1 MKLSRTDLGALAAV
15 VVSGTLG
22 VALFGPQ
29 MWGDD
34 SVTIDV
40 TDEASMVIKKKK
52 IIRED
57 GTEEIVVTVESDGEE
72 SGERRIRVQAGG
84 DETLHIEEIG
94 GEGEHFEWRSESGTE
109 EHVFVMKS
117 GERVDAA
124 DDTEVS
130 SDRMRRRTR
139 TRVVRVDGA
148 ESNEVAGE
156 NVFIMQTTDGAE
168 PIVYIDGERVER
180 SAMEGLGP
188 DQIDRVEVIKG
199 EAAIEL
205 FGEEASVGVIQI
217 FTKVGSGS

>member
-1 MKLSRTDLGALAAV
+1 MAGA
-15 VVSGTLG
+15 
-22 VALFGPQ
+22 
-29 MWGDD
+29 
-34 SVTIDV
+34 
-40 TDEASMVIKKKK
+40 
-52 IIRED
+52 
-57 GTEEIVVTVESDGEE
+57 
-72 SGERRIRVQAGG
+72 GERRIRVQAGG
-84 DETLHIEEIG
+84 DETLHIEEID

-156 NVFIMQTTDGAE
+156 NVFIMQATDGAE

-180 SAMEGLGP
+180 SAMEGLSP

-199 EAAIEL
+199 EAATEL

-217 FTKVGSGS
+217 FTKEGSGS

>member
-57 GTEEIVVTVESDGEE
+57 GTEEIVVTVESDG
-72 SGERRIRVQAGG
+72 
-84 DETLHIEEIG
+84 DETLHIEEI
-94 GEGEHFEWRSESGTE
+94 EG
-109 EHVFVMKS
+109 
-117 GERVDAA
+117 
-124 DDTEVS
+124 EVS

-156 NVFIMQTTDGAE
+156 NVFIVQATDGAE

-217 FTKVGSGS
+217 FTKEGSGS